1 MICRPMA
8 IVDQDEEA
16 EVLEY
21 AHEDFKADKEV
32 VLAAVEQDGRA
43 LYHASAELKKDKEI
57 MMEVQNAVSPS
68 PEQIEGFLDPDAKG
82 AIFMV
87 NLLSFRE
94 WAEYEDY
101 RDTNLSGKEAY
112 QIYAA
117 GVAKVITRVGG
128 YIGFGADVKRLML
141 GEVETLWEQVAIAM
155 YPSRAAMLEMIQMPE
170 YAEISVHRTAGLA
183 GQLNIETVAPTGAWL
198 ST

>member
-1 MICRPMA
+1 
-8 IVDQDEEA
+8 
-16 EVLEY
+16 
-21 AHEDFKADKEV
+21 
-32 VLAAVEQDGRA
+32 
-43 LYHASAELKKDKEI
+43 
-57 MMEVQNAVSPS
+57 MEVKNAVSPS

-117 GVAKVITRVGG
+117 GVARVITRVGG

-141 GEVETLWEQVAIAM
+141 GEVETLWERVAIAM
-155 YPSRAAMLEMIQMPE
+155 YPSRAAMLRMIQMPE
-170 YAEISVHRTAGLA
+170 YAEINVHRTAGLS
-183 GQLNIETVAPTGAWL
+183 GQLNIETCAPTGAWL
-198 ST
+198 SRDWA